1 MFQSA
6 CPALKTLSIEGG
18 CCAQKYIDF
27 LAFRFNDAS
36 RKLVSVDEVKKWK
49 EGQVKLPAK
58 PSIQSWDAVSA
69 IAHSTQ
75 TAQTQTPQETP
86 TPIIPSN
93 NGGVGGEA
101 SRDVIRLRECY
112 LPMDEQ
118 QAVVDKIKHLLAT
131 PYSAVPLPAFA
142 PSLDGVISRTAF
154 AKAQQL
160 LTENRVLNQ
169 PMRHV
174 IGVFFKTQDEVDRFA
189 ALLEAE
195 GIAHQTKER
204 QQSVFEGVNVLRALY
219 DPESAQCN
227 FAELLQ
233 LPSLH
238 LSTTT
243 ITRLIRNAHDK
254 KRGLFAEVK
263 EEAVQEDLP
272 REERQSLQLLVRTIS
287 SLHDSLL
294 LYPGSYLLYQFYARL
309 QELPFLLADASR
321 QSSLLLLLN
330 ELLYIEDGRSPLLA
344 APKASFNKLHDYI
357 ECWLLLRLTA

>member
-36 RKLVSVDEVKKWK
+36 HKLVSMDEVKKWK

-58 PSIQSWDAVSA
+58 PSVQSWDAVFANS
-69 IAHSTQ
+69 Q
-75 TAQTQTPQETP
+75 TTHAPQTPT
-86 TPIIPSN
+86 TPSN
-93 NGGVGGEA
+93 SGGVGGKT

-118 QAVVDKIKHLLAT
+118 QVVVDTIKQLLAT
-131 PYSAVPLPAFA
+131 PCSAVPLPAFP
-142 PSLDGVISRTAF
+142 PSLDGIISRTTF

-169 PMRHV
+169 PMQQV

-195 GIAHQTKER
+195 GIAHQTKEQ

-238 LSTTT
+238 LSTATV
-243 ITRLIRNAHDK
+243 TRLIRNAHDK